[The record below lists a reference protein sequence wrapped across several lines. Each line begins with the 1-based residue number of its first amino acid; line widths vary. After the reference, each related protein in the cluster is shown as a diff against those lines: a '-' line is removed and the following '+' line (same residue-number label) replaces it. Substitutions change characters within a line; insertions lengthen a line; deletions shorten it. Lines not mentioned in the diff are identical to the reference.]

1 MESSVLQG
9 KPAEPNTSSV
19 HVARTEPKG
28 ACRRSQSEC
37 RATADLVHLVKAQA
51 SGDEM
56 GNRAAQSK
64 SPFTMLEGNPR
75 FSREGGCSP
84 RVGFPALRPTL
95 PGEVES
101 QMTLEKRGPFRS
113 RVCVCVCV
121 CVCARACVCS
131 VTEPCRLWLLGPQL
145 FPHDLYTMLPP
156 SVDSGTA

>member
-19 HVARTEPKG
+19 HVAHTEPKG
-28 ACRRSQSEC
+28 ACRRSQSER

-113 RVCVCVCV
+113 RVC
-121 CVCARACVCS
+121 S